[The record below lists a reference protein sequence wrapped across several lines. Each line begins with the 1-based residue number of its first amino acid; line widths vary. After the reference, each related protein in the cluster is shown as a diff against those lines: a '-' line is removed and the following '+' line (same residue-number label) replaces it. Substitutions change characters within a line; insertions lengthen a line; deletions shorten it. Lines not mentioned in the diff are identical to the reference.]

1 MADVALNFSDLRDEI
16 EFWVTT
22 AIPNGSGGFT
32 STNALSFKMLA
43 KVEPKGSNKLQSGA
57 TTIFEDLA
65 YVWIRREEGFI
76 PNEQMLVKYDSGTYR
91 IISIEN
97 IQNRNK
103 VLKII
108 IAKR

>member
-1 MADVALNFSDLRDEI
+1 MADVVLNFSDLRDEL
-16 EFWVTT
+16 EFWTT
-22 AIPNGSGGFT
+22 TPTPNDNGGFT
-32 STNALSFKMLA
+32 TTNALSFKILA
-43 KVEPKGSNKLQSGA
+43 KVQPKGSNKLQSGA

-65 YVWIRREEGFI
+65 YVWIRKEDGYV
-76 PNEQMLVKYDSGTYR
+76 PNEQMLVKYQGGTYR

-97 IQNRNK
+97 VQNRNK